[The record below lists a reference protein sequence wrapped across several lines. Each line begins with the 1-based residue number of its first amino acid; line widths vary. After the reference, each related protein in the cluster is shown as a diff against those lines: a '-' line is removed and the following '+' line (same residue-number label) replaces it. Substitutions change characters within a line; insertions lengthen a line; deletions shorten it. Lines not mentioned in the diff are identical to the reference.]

1 LPETPTDRP
10 TPVPARATREWPVT
24 LAGVALA
31 HALLLGLPLPAPT
44 LPDLSAP
51 PVMATLVS
59 AVAPVAVPSPQ
70 PPPTAAARHEAE
82 PVRPA
87 VAAAASA
94 PSPGLAAPPAAEALS
109 GPAPSAEPATADV
122 PATSTASPAGAG
134 VAAAPGPDTTA
145 PLALDNLN
153 VVCPQQA
160 APVYPALS
168 RRLRESGQVTLR
180 IALDDSGRITGS
192 EVLHS
197 SGSRRLDNAAREAV
211 SRYRCRP
218 AERNGRPT
226 AAFALQRIDF
236 ILQ

>member
-1 LPETPTDRP
+1 MPETLTDP
-10 TPVPARATREWPVT
+10 HSPAPARATREWPAT
-24 LAGVALA
+24 LAVVALA
-31 HALLLGLPLPAPT
+31 HALLLGLPLPAPM
-44 LPDLSAP
+44 LPDLSPP

-59 AVAPVAVPSPQ
+59 DAVPAAASPQRPPVAP
-70 PPPTAAARHEAE
+70 ARHEAKQVH
-82 PVRPA
+82 PV
-87 VAAAASA
+87 VATPASA
-94 PSPGLAAPPAAEALS
+94 PSPGPAAPPAAEAVS

-122 PATSTASPAGAG
+122 PAPSAATPASAG

-160 APVYPALS
+160 APVYPAMS

-197 SGSRRLDNAAREAV
+197 SGSRRLDNAAQEAV